1 MNDARTHLNTISLI
15 GMPGVGKS
23 TVGVIL
29 AKLIGLKFADT
40 DLSIQSREGKTLQQ
54 ILNSEGHM
62 RLRKIEEEVL
72 LDEPLDGRVVA
83 TGGSVVYSDAIMQ
96 RLLAAGPV
104 VYLCADVHTL
114 QTRVAAN
121 PERGIA
127 SDKGQTFEDIYNER
141 APLYEQYA
149 THRVDAVSGSA
160 DAVASLIVQA
170 LHA

>member
-1 MNDARTHLNTISLI
+1 MSEARTHFHTISLI

-29 AKLIGLKFADT
+29 AKLIGLEFADT
-40 DLSIQSREGKTLQQ
+40 DLAIQSREGLTLQQ
-54 ILNSEGHM
+54 IIDGQGHM

-72 LDEPLDGRVVA
+72 LEVPLAGRVVA

-104 VYLCADVHTL
+104 VYLSADVQTL
-114 QTRVAAN
+114 QHRVAAN

-141 APLYEQYA
+141 TPLYEHYA